1 MKCRAV
7 GSFGK
12 ASAAGWLASLA
23 GIGVGLLLANRLAAA
38 EGLSLK
44 GQVPPAVAH
53 CQAIGRLPSG
63 RPMHLAI
70 GLPLRNPG
78 GLTNLLAQIYNPAS
92 TNYHHFLT
100 PAQFTERF
108 GPTPGDYQGL
118 ADFVRARGLTITA
131 THANRML
138 LEVAGPADRVEPAF
152 HVTLR
157 RYRHPVEARDF
168 YAPDTEPVLDL
179 AVPVLSVSGLDNYQ
193 VPHPAS
199 LRKITPDLA
208 PPARPLA
215 GSGPGGNYIGNDFRT
230 AYVPGT
236 PLTGRGEQVGLV
248 EFSSGFY
255 LSDVTNYENLAG
267 LPPVPVTTVLLDNY
281 DGGPG
286 LFNDEC
292 SLDVEMAVSMAP
304 GLSQVVVYEGVMPD
318 DVLNRMA
325 TDDSAEQLASSWTF
339 PIDPTTEQIF
349 MQFAAQGQSFFN
361 ASGDSDAYAGAI
373 PSPCDD
379 PNITIVGG
387 TTLTTAAD
395 GSWQSEQV
403 WNEGNGSGSGGG
415 ISTQYPIPVWQQA
428 VNMATNQG
436 SITQRNIP
444 DVALTA
450 DNILVMYN
458 HGSSGSY
465 TGTSCAAPLW
475 AAFTALINE
484 QGTNNAAAPVG
495 FLNPAIYALGAG
507 TNYPQLFHD
516 IVTGDN
522 TWSGS
527 TNQFYA
533 VPGYDLCTGWGTPA
547 GQSLI
552 DALVGPAAP
561 VPPLISTQP
570 QSQTNAS
577 GTTVT
582 FSVVATGSAPL
593 SYQWS
598 FDGTNLDGAV
608 GATLTL
614 TNVQSDEAGDYTVGV
629 TNAFGGSQSSN
640 AILTVAALPPTIL
653 VQPVNQ
659 TNTAGLTASFNVSA
673 AGSLPLSYQWTWN
686 GTNVAGGTNAT
697 LVLTAVQPDQ
707 AGIYEV
713 WVTNEFGT
721 VLSSN
726 AVLSVALSS
735 PCATAPAGL
744 VSWWPG
750 EGDTGDIFGT
760 NNGVPGGGLDFTN
773 AEVGLG
779 FWFDSTNASVRIPA
793 GASLNVGTG
802 GGFTVEGWINCAGVT
817 QPNPLFEWNTG
828 TGPSPVG
835 VQFYVWS
842 DGSLYGN
849 VVDTGGDASLHGF
862 FSRAGLLTSNVF
874 YHVALT
880 YDKAAGVEAM
890 YLNGTLVARES
901 VGEIT
906 PLTSYDLYLGWGS
919 PTPGQTDSLA
929 GILDEPTLYDRALSA
944 SELQAIYAAAGT
956 GKCAPFAAPVIT
968 AQPANELV
976 ATGAD
981 AIFGVTV
988 TGASPF
994 AYQWFFNN
1002 NPLPAATNASLTVPA
1017 VQTTNEGNYSVLVTN
1032 FYGAV
1037 LSSNAMLRIRLLD
1050 HFIWSP
1056 IASPQFVNAP
1066 FTVTLQAQ
1074 TAGNELFTNFTG
1086 EVNLTTTLGIPVTP
1100 AVSGA
1105 FSQGSWTGTVAV
1117 TQAGL
1122 GLVLEAQDKFG
1133 DPGLANAIDVVTPRA
1148 LSLATWN
1155 IPPDG
1160 VILQVYWPADP
1171 GGFVLETTTALDATN
1186 WVPVTTPPQLIGNE
1200 FWEVALPLT
1209 DASRFF
1215 RLRQATP

>member
-23 GIGVGLLLANRLAAA
+23 GIGLGLLFSNRLAA
-38 EGLSLK
+38 EGQSLK

-53 CQAIGRLPSG
+53 RQAIGRLPGES
-63 RPMHLAI
+63 PLHLAI

-78 GLTNLLAQIYNPAS
+78 ELTNLLAQIYNPAS

-108 GPTPGDYQGL
+108 GPTPGDYQAL
-118 ADFVRARGLTITA
+118 ADFARTRGLMISR
-131 THANRML
+131 THANRLL
-138 LEVAGPADRVEPAF
+138 LEVDGPAGRVEQAF

-199 LRKITPDLA
+199 LRKLTPNLA
-208 PPARPLA
+208 SPARPLA
-215 GSGPGGNYIGNDFRT
+215 GSGPGGNYFGNDFRT

-236 PLTGRGEQVGLV
+236 PLTGRGQQVGLV

-286 LFNDEC
+286 QFNDEC
-292 SLDVEMAVSMAP
+292 SLDLEMTVSMAP
-304 GLSQVVVYEGVMPD
+304 GLSQVVVYEGVTPD

-325 TDDSAEQLASSWTF
+325 TDDLAQQLGSSWTF

-349 MQFAAQGQSFFN
+349 MQFAAQGQSFYN

-395 GSWQSEQV
+395 GSWRSEKV

-415 ISTQYPIPVWQQA
+415 ISTQYPIPVWQQG
-428 VNMATNQG
+428 VNMSTNQG
-436 SITQRNIP
+436 SSTQRNIP

-458 HGSSGSY
+458 QGSSGSF

-484 QGTNNAAAPVG
+484 QGTNNGATAAG

-516 IVTGDN
+516 IVAGDN

-552 DALVGPAAP
+552 NALVGPAAP

-582 FSVVATGSAPL
+582 FSVAATGSAPL

-598 FDGTNLDGAV
+598 FEGTNLDGAV
-608 GATLTL
+608 GAKLVLTH
-614 TNVQSDEAGDYTVGV
+614 VQLDEAGDYTVGV
-629 TNAFGGSQSSN
+629 TNAFGGSLSSN
-640 AILTVAALPPTIL
+640 AILTVVALPPAIL
-653 VQPVNQ
+653 IQPADQ
-659 TNTAGLTASFNVSA
+659 TNTAGLTASFSVSA

-713 WVTNEFGT
+713 LVTNEFGT

-726 AVLSVALSS
+726 AVLSVALNS
-735 PCATAPAGL
+735 PCATAPAGI

-779 FWFDSTNASVRIPA
+779 FWFDNTNASVRIPA

-802 GGFTVEGWINCAGVT
+802 GGFTVEAWINCASVS
-817 QPNPLFEWNTG
+817 QPNPLFVWNAGNG
-828 TGPSPVG
+828 TSPVG

-849 VVDTGGDASLHGF
+849 VVDKGGDATLHGF
-862 FSRAGLLTSNVF
+862 YSRAGLLTSNVF

-890 YLNGTLVARES
+890 YLNGALVAREP

-906 PLTSYDLYLGWGS
+906 PLTTYDLYLGWGS
-919 PTPGQTDSLA
+919 PAPGQADSLA
-929 GILDEPTLYDRALSA
+929 GILDEPTLYNHALSA
-944 SELQAIYAAAGT
+944 TELQAIYEAAGT

-968 AQPANELV
+968 VQPANELA
-976 ATGAD
+976 ATGTD

-988 TGASPF
+988 TGASPLV
-994 AYQWFFNN
+994 YQWFFNN
-1002 NPLPAATNASLTVPA
+1002 NPLPAATNASLTIPA
-1017 VQTTNEGNYSVLVTN
+1017 VQTTNQGNYSVLVTN

-1037 LSSNAMLRIRLLD
+1037 LSSNAALRIRLLD
-1050 HFIWSP
+1050 HFTWSAIP
-1056 IASPQFVNAP
+1056 SPQFVNAP

-1086 EVNLTTTLGIPVTP
+1086 KVDLTSTLGIPVTP
-1100 AVSGA
+1100 AASGA
-1105 FSQGSWTGTVAV
+1105 FSLGSWTGTVAV

-1122 GLVLEAQDKFG
+1122 GLVLEAQDKLG
-1133 DPGLANAIDVVTPRA
+1133 DTGQANAIDVVTPPA
-1148 LSLATWN
+1148 LSLTTWN
-1155 IPPDG
+1155 IPPFG
-1160 VILQVYWPADP
+1160 GIVQLYWPSSP
-1171 GGFVLETTTALDATN
+1171 EGFVLETAPTLDATH
-1186 WVPVTTPPQLIGNE
+1186 WVPVATPPQLIGNQY
-1200 FWEVALPLT
+1200 WEVALPLT
-1209 DASRFF
+1209 EASRFF
-1215 RLRQATP
+1215 RLQRTGP